1 MLPADLS
8 YGGTMNQTV
17 RGFESVITW
26 RERPGPYTVA
36 VIATLIAFAGT
47 FALKRVLPTPSF
59 LFLVPAVAFSVWYG
73 GRGPSVV
80 ATALSLLLIKFAFLP
95 ADGALRIADALDVL
109 DVVAFLVV
117 ALTITVTMEAMR
129 HARGL
134 AESRAVE
141 LERLNEEL
149 THVASRGAKLLD
161 VVTALSQSTSVDEVT
176 DVVLGKGIEVV
187 QASHAILVCTEG
199 DRIVVLGVRGM
210 GPQFETR
217 VRASGRDADLAVM
230 EAIRTNE
237 QIWIDSAHEYH
248 QRFPWASGQLDPP
261 SDVRAL
267 CAIPL
272 IHAGETIGG
281 LALGFR
287 QSAALGVTD
296 RAFTLLL
303 AQATAAALHRAWSYD
318 AERQMRREAELLARA
333 REDVLGV
340 VAHDLRN
347 PLGLIMMTTQ
357 LLLEEELPLERQQ
370 SLLGIATRAA
380 KQMNQMIG
388 DLLDTVR
395 LQAGRLSLDVEE
407 VGVIEILNQTEQTFQ
422 PIATEKHVSLEV
434 VAPDGP
440 TSVRA
445 DPLRL
450 SQIVGNLVGNA
461 LKFTPADGKVTLYTA
476 SWGADV
482 VFAVRDT
489 GPGIPAEH
497 VAHLFDK
504 FWQARRSDRR
514 GAGLGLAIARGLVEA
529 HGGKIWVES
538 TVGAGSTF
546 SFTLPATMTSIP
558 VA

>member
-1 MLPADLS
+1 
-8 YGGTMNQTV
+8 MNQTLG
-17 RGFESVITW
+17 GFQSVITC
-26 RERPGPYTVA
+26 RERPGRYIVA
-36 VIATLIAFAGT
+36 VIATLIAFAWT

-59 LFLVPAVAFSVWYG
+59 LFFVPAVALSVWYG
-73 GRGPSVV
+73 GRGPSVA
-80 ATALSLLLIKFAFLP
+80 ATVLSLLLIKSAFLP
-95 ADGALRIADALDVL
+95 ADGALRIAGALDVL

-117 ALTITVTMEAMR
+117 ALTIAVTMEAMR
-129 HARGL
+129 HARSL

-161 VVTALSQSTSVDEVT
+161 VITALSQSTSVDDVT
-176 DVVLGKGIEVV
+176 DVVLGKGIAVV

-217 VRASGRDADLAVM
+217 VQTSGRDADLAVM

-237 QIWIDSAHEYH
+237 QIWIDSGHGYRR
-248 QRFPWASGQLDPP
+248 RFPWASEQFDLP
-261 SDVRAL
+261 SEVRAL

-272 IHAGETIGG
+272 VHAGETIGS

-318 AERQMRREAELLARA
+318 VERQRRHEAELLARA

-347 PLGLIMMTTQ
+347 PLSLITMTTQ
-357 LLLEEELPLERQQ
+357 LLLEEKLPLERQQ

-380 KQMNQMIG
+380 KQMNRMIG

-395 LQAGRLSLDVEE
+395 LQAGRLSLDMEE
-407 VGVIEILNQTEQTFQ
+407 VGVVDILNQTEQSFQ
-422 PIATEKHVSLEV
+422 AIAAERHVRLEV
-434 VAPDGP
+434 VAPDGL

-450 SQIVGNLVGNA
+450 SQIVGNLVSNA
-461 LKFTPADGKVTLYTA
+461 LKFTPEDGKVTLYTA
-476 SWGADV
+476 PRDADV

-489 GPGIPAEH
+489 GPGIPEEH

-538 TVGAGSTF
+538 TVGTGSTF
-546 SFTLPATMTSIP
+546 AFTLPATMTGIH
-558 VA
+558 A